1 MKTIMLTP
9 DYCADFMIIDQPM
22 RMTVSNGKIIF
33 NESAS
38 KKLSLKLTTRFKLE
52 HDGSDLYFL
61 DSGTEGFEINAQ
73 MKQCFTASQGGLFQ
87 YLKQNFKLHGKSF
100 KFTIGEM
107 KLGKRKLI
115 EVQSAK

>member
-9 DYCADFMIIDQPM
+9 DYCADYKIIDQPM

-38 KKLSLKLTTRFKLE
+38 KKLCLKLTTRFKLE

-61 DSGTEGFEINAQ
+61 DSGSDGFEITYEL
-73 MKQCFTASQGGLFQ
+73 KKCFSASQC
-87 YLKQNFKLHGKSF
+87 
-100 KFTIGEM
+100 
-107 KLGKRKLI
+107 
-115 EVQSAK
+115 